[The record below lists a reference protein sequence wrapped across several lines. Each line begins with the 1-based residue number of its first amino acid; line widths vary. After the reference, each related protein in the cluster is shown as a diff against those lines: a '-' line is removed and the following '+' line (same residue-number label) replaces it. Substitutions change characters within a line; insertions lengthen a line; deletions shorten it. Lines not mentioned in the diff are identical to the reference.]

1 MELRCSDRIPGHG
14 SICKHHRVTADIHIN
29 QGVGGTIHPSL
40 FQLTNQNLKDMACNQ
55 TLSGLVR
62 DCSPSM
68 GGIVEA
74 LIANK
79 EDVTEI
85 SASSDMISSIT
96 MASSA
101 KFKRYAFARN
111 TGSLTS
117 NYTID
122 QTTGVRYVASDL
134 VLVFNRMET
143 AKRVEIS
150 ALAQNDLVIIVKD
163 ANGKY
168 WLLGKDEPVNA
179 TAGDGLTG
187 TARADR
193 NGYSITLQ
201 DNSLEMPYEV
211 DPSIIDAL
219 IG

>member
-1 MELRCSDRIPGHG
+1 
-14 SICKHHRVTADIHIN
+14 
-29 QGVGGTIHPSL
+29 
-40 FQLTNQNLKDMACNQ
+40 MACNQ
-55 TLSGLVR
+55 TLSGLVK
-62 DCSPSM
+62 DCAPSM

-74 LIANK
+74 LIANFDDIS
-79 EDVTEI
+79 EVTI
-85 SASSDMISSIT
+85 TDNKVSAIT

-101 KFKRYAFARN
+101 KFHRYSFARN

-122 QTTGVRYVASDL
+122 PATGVRFVASDL
-134 VLVFNRMET
+134 VLQFNRMDT
-143 AKRVEIS
+143 QKRIEIS
-150 ALAQNDLVIIVKD
+150 ALAQNDLCIIVKD

-168 WLLGKDEPVNA
+168 WFLGKDEPVNA

-211 DPSIIDAL
+211 VATIVDAL
-219 IG
+219 VA

>member
-1 MELRCSDRIPGHG
+1 
-14 SICKHHRVTADIHIN
+14 
-29 QGVGGTIHPSL
+29 
-40 FQLTNQNLKDMACNQ
+40 MACNQ
-55 TLSGLVR
+55 TLSGLAR

-74 LIANK
+74 LMANK
-79 EDVTEI
+79 ESVTGI
-85 SASSDMISSIT
+85 TISSDQVSAIT

-101 KFKRYAFARN
+101 KFKSYAFARN

-122 QTTGVRYVASDL
+122 PATGVRFVTSEL
-134 VLVFNRMET
+134 LLMFNRMET

-150 ALAQNDLVIIVKD
+150 ALAQNDLVVIVKD

-211 DPSIIDAL
+211 DPDIIEAL
-219 IG
+219 VG